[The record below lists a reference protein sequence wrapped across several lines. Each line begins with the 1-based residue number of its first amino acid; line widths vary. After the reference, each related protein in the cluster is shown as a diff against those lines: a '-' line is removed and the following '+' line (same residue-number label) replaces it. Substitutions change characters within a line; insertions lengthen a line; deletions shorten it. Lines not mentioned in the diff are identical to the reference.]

1 MDDDFQ
7 YFVHPTCPH
16 CRAALSEV
24 SGFYECTTCE
34 FYPLTIT
41 G

>member
-1 MDDDFQ
+1 MDDYFHDF
-7 YFVHPTCPH
+7 VDPKCPH

-24 SGFYECTTCE
+24 SGFYECATCE

-41 G
+41 E